1 MYVYININ
9 KMDTKKFILDFEDE
23 DIVINH
29 SVCKKFTFKKSRAK
43 RTPQQSTKP
52 IVDNSKK
59 VKWSI
64 VKEEI
69 DFFLDL
75 MDV

>member
-43 RTPQQSTKP
+43 RTQPKP

-59 VKWSI
+59 VKWSL